1 MAEIDAEDEG
11 VLDRLIEG
19 AVDLV
24 LGPEYEPVEM
34 TAEDVDGSVELTFK
48 ETEEM
53 VDRLVGLTEC
63 GIDPVEL
70 IE

>member
-1 MAEIDAEDEG
+1 MDLALEPEGEPLEI
-11 VLDRLIEG
+11 
-19 AVDLV
+19 
-24 LGPEYEPVEM
+24 
-34 TAEDVDGSVELTFK
+34 TAKDVDDSVELTFK

-63 GIDPVEL
+63 GTDPVEL